1 MVELTMLIG
10 FVWLIDRFTA
20 LPTGLHY
27 MLWSLALI
35 KAWVPPVFSIPI
47 AQVDE
52 TAGPGMTMAVKYAAS
67 YTAVATGGGS
77 VFPTPVLAFAAMWMF
92 SIVPMPNGWC

>member
-1 MVELTMLIG
+1 
-10 FVWLIDRFTA
+10 
-20 LPTGLHY
+20 